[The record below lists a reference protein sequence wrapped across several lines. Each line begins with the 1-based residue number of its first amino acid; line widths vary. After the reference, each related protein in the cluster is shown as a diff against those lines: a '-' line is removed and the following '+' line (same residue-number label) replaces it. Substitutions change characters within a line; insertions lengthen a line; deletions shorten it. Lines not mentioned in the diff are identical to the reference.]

1 MDYTKRTLSALAM
14 ITVSSTALAAPFTF
28 DARTLG
34 MGGASTATANLAT
47 AAWANPSMLTRQSVE
62 DDFALLIGV
71 GAFIRDNEDLIG
83 DIDDFQSANDRFE
96 AGDPTGLAEM
106 IEIVGGVEGKV
117 IAPEATVPLALG
129 IAFDSFSMA
138 VSVRADAIA
147 GGTVTNI
154 STTPAEALLDTF
166 NILNVSGVLAT
177 EYAVSFAK
185 DFELF
190 ERRVSIGVKPKIV
203 DLQTFSSSESIL
215 TVSTG
220 LDNVTTQDDKVD
232 LGNFPTVDLGL
243 AMDLS
248 ENWLLGLNIRNLV
261 TDQFEVG
268 AQILNFDTEAK
279 IGVAYHNNWVTVAM
293 DYDLTENQPLL
304 PGEDFSGLKTQNVN
318 IGAEF
323 SAGDYVHLRV
333 GAAQN
338 LAGNI
343 STGAKDTQ
351 YTVGIGFWLGFN
363 LDVAVIVTENSAGG
377 MLQTGFSF

>member
-1 MDYTKRTLSALAM
+1 MGYTKRILSALAM

-34 MGGASTATANLAT
+34 MGGVSTATANLAT
-47 AAWANPSMLTRQSVE
+47 AAWANPSMLTRQRVE

-71 GAFIRDNEDLIG
+71 GAFIRDNEELID
-83 DIDDFQSANDRFE
+83 DIDNFQSANDR
-96 AGDPTGLAEM
+96 GDQAEM
-106 IEIVGGVEGKV
+106 VRIVGGMEGKV
-117 IAPEATVPLALG
+117 IAPEATVPMALG

-138 VSVRADAIA
+138 VSVRADAIG
-147 GGTVTNI
+147 GGTVTDI
-154 STTPAEALLDTF
+154 SADVLNPDV

-177 EYAVSFAK
+177 EFAVSFAK

-203 DLQTFSSSESIL
+203 DLQSFSFSESIL
-215 TVSTG
+215 TVNAG
-220 LDNVTTQDDKVD
+220 LDNVTTQDNKVD
-232 LGNFPTVDLGL
+232 LGDFPTVDLGL

-268 AQILNFDTEAK
+268 AQTLNFDTEAK

-343 STGAKDTQ
+343 STGARDTQ

>member
-1 MDYTKRTLSALAM
+1 MGYTKRILSALAM
-14 ITVSSTALAAPFTF
+14 ITVSSTALAVPFTF

-34 MGGASTATANLAT
+34 MGGVSVATADLAT
-47 AAWANPSMLTRQSVE
+47 AAWANPAMLTRQSVE

-71 GAFIRDNEDLIG
+71 GAFIRDNEDLID
-83 DIDDFQSANDRFE
+83 DIDNFQSANDR
-96 AGDPTGLAEM
+96 GDLTEM
-106 IEIVGGVEGKV
+106 AEIVGGIGGKV
-117 IAPEATVPLALG
+117 IAPEVTVPIALG

-154 STTPAEALLDTF
+154 SAANVSNENF

-177 EYAVSFAK
+177 EFAVSFAK

-203 DLQTFSSSESIL
+203 DLQAFSFSESIL
-215 TVSTG
+215 TVDTG
-220 LDNVTTQDDKVD
+220 LDIVTTQDDKVD
-232 LGNFPTVDLGL
+232 IGDFLTVDLGL

-268 AQILNFDTEAK
+268 AQTLNFDTEVK

-304 PGEDFSGLKTQNVN
+304 PGEDFSGLKTQYVN

-343 STGAKDTQ
+343 STGARDTQ

>member
-1 MDYTKRTLSALAM
+1 MGYTKRILSALAM
-14 ITVSSTALAAPFTF
+14 ITVSSTALAVPFTF

-34 MGGASTATANLAT
+34 MGGVSAATANLAT

-83 DIDDFQSANDRFE
+83 DIDDFQSAKDRFD
-96 AGDPTGLAEM
+96 AGDSTARLEM
-106 IEIVGGVEGKV
+106 ENIVSGIEGKV
-117 IAPEATVPLALG
+117 IAPEATLPLALG

-138 VSVRADAIA
+138 ASVRADAIA

-154 STTPAEALLDTF
+154 SAADVLDENF

-177 EYAVSFAK
+177 EFAVSFAK

-203 DLQTFSSSESIL
+203 DLQAFSFSESIL
-215 TVSTG
+215 TVSAG
-220 LDNVTTQDDKVD
+220 IDNVTTQDDKVD

-268 AQILNFDTEAK
+268 AQTLNFDTEAK
-279 IGVAYHNNWVTVAM
+279 IGVAYHNNRVTVAM

-304 PGEDFSGLKTQNVN
+304 PGEDFEGLKTQNVN

-363 LDVAVIVTENSAGG
+363 LDVAFIVTEHSAGG

>member
-1 MDYTKRTLSALAM
+1 MGYTKRILSALAM
-14 ITVSSTALAAPFTF
+14 ITVSSTALAVPFTF

-34 MGGASTATANLAT
+34 MGGVSVATANLAT
-47 AAWANPSMLTRQSVE
+47 AAWANPAMLTRQSVE
-62 DDFALLIGV
+62 DDFALLIGA
-71 GAFIRDNEDLIG
+71 GAFIRDNEDLID
-83 DIDDFQSANDRFE
+83 DIDNFQSANDR
-96 AGDPTGLAEM
+96 GDLTEM
-106 IEIVGGVEGKV
+106 AEIVGGIGGKV
-117 IAPEATVPLALG
+117 IAPEVTVPIALG

-154 STTPAEALLDTF
+154 SAANVSNENF

-177 EYAVSFAK
+177 EFAVSFAK

-203 DLQTFSSSESIL
+203 DLQAFSFSESIL
-215 TVSTG
+215 SVDTG
-220 LDNVTTQDDKVD
+220 LDIVTTQDDKVD
-232 LGNFPTVDLGL
+232 IGDFLTVDLGL

-268 AQILNFDTEAK
+268 AQTLNFDTEVK

-304 PGEDFSGLKTQNVN
+304 PGETFSGLKTQYVN

-343 STGAKDTQ
+343 STGARDTQ

>member
-1 MDYTKRTLSALAM
+1 MGYSKRVLSALAL
-14 ITVSSTALAAPFTF
+14 ITLSSSAIAVPFTF

-34 MGGASTATANLAT
+34 MGGVSVATANLAT
-47 AAWANPSMLTRQSVE
+47 AAWANPSMLTRQKID
-62 DDFALLIGV
+62 DDFALLIGA
-71 GAFIRDNEDLIG
+71 GAFIRDNENLIG
-83 DIDDFQSANDRFE
+83 DIDDFQSANDRLE
-96 AGDPTGLAEM
+96 AGDPTGLFEM
-106 IEIVGGVEGKV
+106 IGIVGGIEGKV

-129 IAFDSFSMA
+129 IAFESFSMA

-147 GGTVTNI
+147 GGTVTDI
-154 STTPAEALLDTF
+154 SANVTDENF
-166 NILNVSGVLAT
+166 NILNVSGVMAT
-177 EYAVSFAK
+177 EFAVSFAR

-190 ERRVSIGVKPKIV
+190 ERRVSIGIKPKVV
-203 DLQTFSSSESIL
+203 DLQAFSFRESIL
-215 TVSTG
+215 TVDAG

-232 LGNFPTVDLGL
+232 LGNFPTFDVGL

-248 ENWLLGLNIRNLV
+248 ENWLLGLNITNLL

-268 AQILNFDTEAK
+268 AQTLNFDTAVK
-279 IGVAYHNNWVTVAM
+279 IGVAYHNNWMTVAM

-304 PGEDFSGLKTQNVN
+304 PGDDFDGLKTRNVN

-363 LDVAVIVTENSAGG
+363 LDIAAIVTENSAGG

>member
-1 MDYTKRTLSALAM
+1 MGYTKRILSALAM
-14 ITVSSTALAAPFTF
+14 ITVSSTALAVPFTF

-34 MGGASTATANLAT
+34 MGGVSVATANLAT
-47 AAWANPSMLTRQSVE
+47 AAWANPAMLTRQSVE

-71 GAFIRDNEDLIG
+71 GAFIRDNEDLID
-83 DIDDFQSANDRFE
+83 DIDNFQSANDR
-96 AGDPTGLAEM
+96 GDLTEM
-106 IEIVGGVEGKV
+106 AEIVGGIGGKV
-117 IAPEATVPLALG
+117 IAPEVTVPIALG

-154 STTPAEALLDTF
+154 SAANVSNENF

-177 EYAVSFAK
+177 EFAVSFAK

-203 DLQTFSSSESIL
+203 DLQAFSFSESIL
-215 TVSTG
+215 TVDTG
-220 LDNVTTQDDKVD
+220 LDIVTTQDDKVD
-232 LGNFPTVDLGL
+232 IGDFLTVDLGL

-268 AQILNFDTEAK
+268 AQTLNFDTEVK

-304 PGEDFSGLKTQNVN
+304 PGEDFSGLKTQYVN

-343 STGAKDTQ
+343 STGARDTQ

>member
-1 MDYTKRTLSALAM
+1 M
-14 ITVSSTALAAPFTF
+14 
-28 DARTLG
+28 
-34 MGGASTATANLAT
+34 
-47 AAWANPSMLTRQSVE
+47 
-62 DDFALLIGV
+62 V
-71 GAFIRDNEDLIG
+71 G
-83 DIDDFQSANDRFE
+83 
-96 AGDPTGLAEM
+96 
-106 IEIVGGVEGKV
+106 IVGGIEGKV
-117 IAPEATVPLALG
+117 IAPEATVPIALG

-138 VSVRADAIA
+138 VSVRADAIG
-147 GGTVTNI
+147 GGTITNV
-154 STTPAEALLDTF
+154 STANVLDENF

-177 EYAVSFAK
+177 EFAVSFAK

-203 DLQTFSSSESIL
+203 DLQSFSFSESIL
-215 TVSTG
+215 TVNAG
-220 LDNVTTQDDKVD
+220 LDNVTTQDNKVD

-268 AQILNFDTEAK
+268 AQTLNFDTEAK

-343 STGAKDTQ
+343 STGARDTQ

>member
-1 MDYTKRTLSALAM
+1 MGYTKRILSALAI

-34 MGGASTATANLAT
+34 MGGVSAATANLAT

-106 IEIVGGVEGKV
+106 VGIVGGIEGKV
-117 IAPEATVPLALG
+117 IAPEATVPVALG

-138 VSVRADAIA
+138 ASVRADAIA
-147 GGTVTNI
+147 GGTITNI
-154 STTPAEALLDTF
+154 SAANVLDENF

-177 EYAVSFAK
+177 EFAVSFAK

-203 DLQTFSSSESIL
+203 DLQTFSFSESIL

-232 LGNFPTVDLGL
+232 IGNFPTVDLGL

-268 AQILNFDTEAK
+268 AQTLNFDTEAK

-304 PGEDFSGLKTQNVN
+304 PGEGFSGLKTQNVN

>member
-1 MDYTKRTLSALAM
+1 MGYTKRILSALAM
-14 ITVSSTALAAPFTF
+14 ITVSSTALAVPFTF

-34 MGGASTATANLAT
+34 MGGVSTATANLAT
-47 AAWANPSMLTRQSVE
+47 AAWANPAMLTRQSVE

-71 GAFIRDNEDLIG
+71 GAFIRDNEDLID
-83 DIDDFQSANDRFE
+83 DIDNFQSANDR
-96 AGDPTGLAEM
+96 GDLAEM
-106 IEIVGGVEGKV
+106 EGIVGGIGGKV
-117 IAPEATVPLALG
+117 IAPEVTVPIALG

-154 STTPAEALLDTF
+154 SIADVLDDNF

-177 EYAVSFAK
+177 EFAVSFAK

-203 DLQTFSSSESIL
+203 DLQAFSFSESIL
-215 TVSTG
+215 SVDTG
-220 LDNVTTQDDKVD
+220 LDIVTTQDDKVD
-232 LGNFPTVDLGL
+232 IGDFLTVDLGL

-268 AQILNFDTEAK
+268 AQTLNFDTEVK

-304 PGEDFSGLKTQNVN
+304 PGEDFSGLKTQYVN

-343 STGAKDTQ
+343 STGARDTQ

-363 LDVAVIVTENSAGG
+363 LDIAAIVTENSAGG

>member
-1 MDYTKRTLSALAM
+1 MGYTKKILSAIAM
-14 ITVSSTALAAPFTF
+14 ITVNSTALAAPFTF

-34 MGGASTATANLAT
+34 MGGVSTATANLAT

-71 GAFIRDNEDLIG
+71 GAFVRDNEDLIG
-83 DIDDFQSANDRFE
+83 DIEDFQDANDR
-96 AGDPTGLAEM
+96 GDQNEMANIATG
-106 IEIVGGVEGKV
+106 IEGKV
-117 IAPEATVPLALG
+117 IAPEATVPIALG

-138 VSVRADAIA
+138 ISVRADAIG
-147 GGTVTNI
+147 GGTVTDI
-154 STTPAEALLDTF
+154 STTPAEAVDPAF

-185 DFELF
+185 DYELF

-203 DLQTFSSSESIL
+203 DLQSFSFSEAIL
-215 TVSTG
+215 TIDAG
-220 LDNVTTQDDKVD
+220 LGDVNTQDDKVD
-232 LGNFPTVDLGL
+232 LGDFPTVDLGL

-268 AQILNFDTEAK
+268 AQTLNFDTEAR

-293 DYDLTENQPLL
+293 DYDLTENEPLL

>member
-1 MDYTKRTLSALAM
+1 MGYTKRILSALAM

-34 MGGASTATANLAT
+34 MGGVSVATANLAT

-83 DIDDFQSANDRFE
+83 DIEDFQSANDR
-96 AGDPTGLAEM
+96 GDLAEM
-106 IEIVGGVEGKV
+106 VEIVGGIEGKV
-117 IAPEATVPLALG
+117 IAPEATVPIALG

-138 VSVRADAIA
+138 VSVRADAIG
-147 GGTVTNI
+147 GGTITNV
-154 STTPAEALLDTF
+154 STANVLDENF

-177 EYAVSFAK
+177 EFAVSFAK

-203 DLQTFSSSESIL
+203 DLQAFSSSEPIL

-268 AQILNFDTEAK
+268 AQTLNFDTEAK

-363 LDVAVIVTENSAGG
+363 LDVAFIVTENSAGG

>member
-1 MDYTKRTLSALAM
+1 MGYTKRILSALAM

-34 MGGASTATANLAT
+34 MGGVSVATANLAT

-83 DIDDFQSANDRFE
+83 DIDDFQDANDR
-96 AGDPTGLAEM
+96 GDQDEMANIVTG
-106 IEIVGGVEGKV
+106 IEGKV

-138 VSVRADAIA
+138 ISVRADAIA
-147 GGTVTNI
+147 GGTVTDI
-154 STTPAEALLDTF
+154 STTPADVLDENF

-177 EYAVSFAK
+177 EFAVSFAK
-185 DFELF
+185 DFELWDK
-190 ERRVSIGVKPKIV
+190 RVSVGIKPKIV
-203 DLQTFSSSESIL
+203 DLQSFSFSESIL
-215 TVSTG
+215 TIDAG

-268 AQILNFDTEAK
+268 AQTLNFDTEAK

-363 LDVAVIVTENSAGG
+363 LDVAFIVTENSAGG

>member
-1 MDYTKRTLSALAM
+1 MGYTKRTLSALAM

-34 MGGASTATANLAT
+34 MGGVSVATANLAT

-83 DIDDFQSANDRFE
+83 DIDDFQDANDR
-96 AGDPTGLAEM
+96 GDQDEMANIVTG
-106 IEIVGGVEGKV
+106 IEGKV

-138 VSVRADAIA
+138 ASVRADAIA
-147 GGTVTNI
+147 GGTVTDI
-154 STTPAEALLDTF
+154 STAPADVLDENF

-177 EYAVSFAK
+177 EFAVSFAK
-185 DFELF
+185 DFELWDK
-190 ERRVSIGVKPKIV
+190 RVSVGIKPKIV
-203 DLQTFSSSESIL
+203 DLQSFSFSESIL
-215 TVSTG
+215 TIDAG

-261 TDQFEVG
+261 TEQFEVG
-268 AQILNFDTEAK
+268 AQTLNFDTEAK
-279 IGVAYHNNWVTVAM
+279 IGVAYHNNRVTVAM

-304 PGEDFSGLKTQNVN
+304 PGENFSGLKTQNVN

-363 LDVAVIVTENSAGG
+363 LDVAFIVTENSAGG

>member
-1 MDYTKRTLSALAM
+1 MGYTKKILSALAM

-34 MGGASTATANLAT
+34 MGGVSTATANLAT
-47 AAWANPSMLTRQSVE
+47 AAWANPSMLTRQRVE

-71 GAFIRDNEDLIG
+71 GAFIRDNEELID
-83 DIDDFQSANDRFE
+83 DIDNFQSANDR
-96 AGDPTGLAEM
+96 GDQAEM
-106 IEIVGGVEGKV
+106 VRIVGGMEGKV
-117 IAPEATVPLALG
+117 IAPEATVPMALG

-138 VSVRADAIA
+138 VSVRADAIG
-147 GGTVTNI
+147 GGTITNV
-154 STTPAEALLDTF
+154 STNATDVLDENF

-177 EYAVSFAK
+177 EFAVSFAK

-203 DLQTFSSSESIL
+203 DLQTFSFSESIL

-220 LDNVTTQDDKVD
+220 LDDVTTQDNKED

-248 ENWLLGLNIRNLV
+248 ENWLLGLNIRNLI

-268 AQILNFDTEAK
+268 AQTLNFDTEAK

-343 STGAKDTQ
+343 STGARDTQ

>member
-1 MDYTKRTLSALAM
+1 MGYTKIILSALAL

-34 MGGASTATANLAT
+34 MGGVSTATANLAT

-71 GAFIRDNEDLIG
+71 GVFIRDNEELID
-83 DIDDFQSANDRFE
+83 DIDNFQSANDRFE
-96 AGDPTGLAEM
+96 AGDPTAEAEM
-106 IEIVGGVEGKV
+106 AEIVGGIEGKV
-117 IAPEATVPLALG
+117 IAPEVTVPMALG

-154 STTPAEALLDTF
+154 STANVLDENF

-177 EYAVSFAK
+177 EFAVSFAK

-203 DLQTFSSSESIL
+203 DLQALSFSESIL
-215 TVSTG
+215 TVNTG
-220 LDNVTTQDDKVD
+220 LDNITPQDDRED
-232 LGNFPTVDLGL
+232 LGNFATIDLGL
-243 AMDLS
+243 AIDLS

-268 AQILNFDTEAK
+268 AQTLNFDTEAK
-279 IGVAYHNNWVTVAM
+279 IGVAYHNNWMTVAM

-304 PGEDFSGLKTQNVN
+304 PGEDFSGLKTQYVN

-363 LDVAVIVTENSAGG
+363 LDVAVIVTENSVGG